1 MTSNC
6 SNEKL
11 EEFSKKHFTY
21 INQIFGDMTV
31 REIIEEEY
39 PTTYEFNIEE
49 TGADFEF
56 SFHHTVKDREE
67 GNIIC
72 SAVEGYQDLYKN
84 KNDTLCQSYSLLNY
98 FDIDIPDDKRDRQM
112 AMIQMYRDILN
123 GTLENFEGVDFK
135 DILYKEI
142 LSAKAN
148 KNLWTNFVKGNG
160 YISMNKNTI
169 FKNIEDTLD
178 EWEDYGYWYFIGK
191 GNCPKH
197 ENYSSE
203 MRSQGVVSR
212 ELSAE
217 RDEGN
222 LMGMEDV
229 RIKPS
234 SKSKPSFRSKSSSK
248 SKPSSRSK
256 SSSKSK
262 PSSRSKSSS
271 KSKPSSRSNP
281 VSITRKTK
289 TASKSRPTSKSNSS
303 SKSNSRSKTRKSTQI
318 L

>member
-234 SKSKPSFRSKSSSK
+234 SKSKPS
-248 SKPSSRSK
+248 
-256 SSSKSK
+256 
-262 PSSRSKSSS
+262 
-271 KSKPSSRSNP
+271 SRSNP